1 MQKIRLGVF
10 FGGPSVEHEIA
21 VISAAQAMAAAD
33 PAKYELVPVYISKDG
48 LWYTGPQLL
57 DMKNYADLPKLLSQ
71 CQQVHMLADRG
82 AHKLVAKGRGLF
94 AKTQELPL
102 DVVLPVMHG
111 AHGEDG
117 C

>member
-48 LWYTGPQLL
+48 LYHSPSLL
-57 DMKNYADLPKLLSQ
+57 M
-71 CQQVHMLADRG
+71 
-82 AHKLVAKGRGLF
+82 
-94 AKTQELPL
+94 
-102 DVVLPVMHG
+102 
-111 AHGEDG
+111 
-117 C
+117 